1 MMFQARSLR
10 TRLLIGASLGS
21 LLIGGA
27 AEAQNGRISAGRS
40 GAADPAAAAA
50 RAAQTQATR
59 QGDATAATRRALES
73 FTRAAATR
81 QAMTNAQTAA
91 RAAAFAAQSNVPN
104 GLGKGGLQVGSG
116 VALDPSL
123 WIGAKGP
130 TQATGTDGRT
140 VVTVDQTQDRA
151 ILTWD
156 SFNVGRETDLVFAQD
171 ASNWVVLNRV
181 NDVNA
186 DPTRILGS
194 IKGAGSVF
202 ILNRNGILFGG
213 ASQVNVRNL
222 VASTADLSDIQFM
235 ERGIHSATAA
245 PPQSWMPLITLPA
258 FTDAGGAVTVE
269 AGALI
274 RTIAPAT
281 VVEGGGYV
289 MLLGGTVENRGTII
303 TDRGQTILAA
313 GDNFQVRAGYG
324 TLANQSSTVRG
335 SEVAVLLDAGNAS
348 GRVVNS
354 GVIEAREGD
363 ITLAGQTVV
372 QGGVAVATTS
382 VNTRGTIHLLT
393 DLTDAKSSVTLTD
406 DSLTLILPDLDSKTT
421 ATNAQR
427 DALLAES
434 ATVASRPSLLNNQGI
449 DRLSY
454 MQPDRK
460 DQSRVEITSGGDVTF
475 EGGSQ
480 TLAQGGQIAVVALKR
495 TTVEDGAEL
504 DVSGVRDVMMDMA
517 SNNLKINIRPFDMR
531 DSALNREGDGI
542 RSNDVWIDVR
552 DLVLLP
558 SGTGGHVG
566 DRYYT
571 PGGLLEVAGH
581 LGNTAHKIGEWA
593 SVAGTINVR
602 GSEVVVHHGATLDI
616 SGGSLRYEGG
626 YVQSTRMMGSDG
638 RMYDLGQ
645 APAGVKMLSIGD
657 AFVRN
662 HARWGEAYAEVYG
675 RPLFSGG
682 RSARW
687 EDGYTVGRDAGVL
700 TLSAPTVLM
709 EGQILA
715 DVVIGERQVNA
726 RPQTAPTLTDGGVTN
741 AFANRL
747 DGYALP
753 QNTTPQSGGFYVGD
767 NLARN
772 YTPTPP
778 TTNIYANTVV
788 VGETTTLASGVKTG
802 EALAPDLANKVMLS
816 AEALS
821 ASGLGEV
828 RITGGT
834 IAVEKDLTLAAGGQL
849 AFQATKVEV
858 KADITARSGSISM
871 AAVQPCSAG
880 CATVTD
886 LSVGD
891 GVRLDTRGLWVNL
904 AKGGDRADMAHLDGG
919 TVVLDSR
926 QGDLRLGKG
935 SLIDASAGGAIREN
949 GEFVGANGGDVG
961 LGVGFLN
968 RPNANEMVLGGDIQ
982 SYGSGNGKGGRLTL
996 SAAGRPITIGSAL
1009 LGGGNVLVAGQPLPI
1024 DLQITEDLILPAG
1037 SVLPIDYNST
1047 INRVEPGQPF
1057 PADVPVDIGE
1067 MTLSEDWEIPVGFI
1081 IYDLDYMEHYEG
1093 EILPAGTVVTFGSG
1107 TFMKGDVAPI
1117 SIFPNGF
1124 DIAPITTILPK
1135 GSVLTEALT
1144 LSAGRTLAAGTVL
1157 PVDAKLAK
1165 PLHLGADFFQK
1176 GFANYDIRAGG
1187 DLLVSGVVDVKAPVR
1202 RYTAA
1207 SAGVASGAAPQ
1218 DAMELW
1224 LPEMFR
1230 EDAVNGR
1237 FIQRQG
1243 ASLSLT
1249 ANAVGDRDRINP
1261 YGGGLIPDPI
1271 NSGSVVIDKAAV
1283 LRVDDGQAVKI
1294 TSADSIRLEGR
1305 IEAHGGSVSLV
1316 AGPKENTN
1324 RDYPDQVIYY
1334 DSSRAV
1340 WLGENSVIDVSG
1352 RAHVAMDA
1360 RGLRYAD
1367 VSKGGSIAV
1376 GGETAAY
1383 VVVRPGA
1390 ILDASGA
1397 AADIDYLSST
1407 LPTARNTLS
1416 LATDGGSIAFR
1427 SQYGIFLDGAM
1438 RAQAGGQGAS
1448 GGLLSVTLST
1458 PILADKGMPDRDL
1471 PDFMR
1476 QLRSIYV
1483 DEAHKTDLRADIRFG
1498 DCITGCWTPGQ
1509 TIVDAELSNDGVANF
1524 VGQARLGVDQVKAG
1538 GFDNLSLS
1546 TSDVILLNGDVDLK
1560 LGRDLILAGTL
1571 ANLDLNADARLS
1583 AAYVKFAGAGGM
1595 LGNDLVHRQLGTAA
1609 LVKRPEIG
1617 SGTLTITGGLVDMA
1631 SAQFG
1636 INGSIGLSGGLQK
1649 DYEYAAPK
1657 DINIVSR
1664 GDIRLLGGAVN
1675 ALSNISLTA
1684 AQIYPVTNAAA
1695 SIYAGKFT
1703 YRIPGET
1710 VLYQTLMEG
1719 GTVSFHKLDGVTP
1732 AAPLSIYGSLIVGAD
1747 IINQG
1752 GVLRAPLG
1760 SIQLGVGGDQYKPG
1774 PEHMEPGQTYWTD
1787 VSLTTSEVNLLSGS
1801 LTSVSARDLVVP
1813 FGGTTDGLT
1822 WLLNGVSQTTT
1833 LSSQGLT
1840 VVGSLR
1846 ADEGSVLDLSGGG
1859 VPAGGAFINGR
1870 GGSVDIL
1877 TTALANVSPA
1887 FQGLSQADNKVYA
1900 IVPGYGGSTTPTA
1913 LAGHAQPG
1921 VGQQIVVP
1929 EGVPGLAAGTYMLL
1943 PAEYALM
1950 DGAFRVELGGAMRP
1964 GAGGLSTLADGSV
1977 HLGVTTGIAN
1987 TATHGALPVEAILT
2001 SSKTVRTYS
2010 QYNETSYGDFLAAAP
2025 AKAQFDNPLP
2035 LMPQDGKAFILALA
2049 PPRADS
2055 DRPVFSFK
2063 GKGLFDAAKGG
2074 IGGSLAVI
2082 GGAYYGMDNLTLEIL
2097 GANGVATPGALSLYA
2112 ADLNAV
2118 GAKVMTLGGTA
2129 QRVLSSQSDEI
2140 TVRAGGGA
2148 VNATPFNT
2156 GFAGVTVRGGAELVA
2171 PQVLLIGKNTSNLLV
2186 EDGAKIT
2193 TLGRGDPAFAST
2205 MGYTLRADNINL
2217 LSVSNGLL
2225 EYTSVSGT
2233 ASSGAITVEDGAS
2246 IYTDGTLSFVSSG
2259 GVRLG
2264 ENVNYGARYLGF
2276 STGSVNLGST
2286 QALAEAASQ
2295 GVLPAGIALNQAVL
2309 DRLMRG
2315 DSALGAPKLERLML
2329 TANQSI
2335 NFYGAISLDT
2345 RDAATG
2351 KSSLQLVLNTPALYG
2366 HGAAGDVARIT
2377 TGTLVWNGLLGNA
2390 GSQFDPKPVTALPGA
2405 PIAGGPGNGLGTLD
2419 LVADRIVLGY
2429 QDGVAI
2435 SADLDLNRLA
2445 LGFST
2450 VNLTASNR
2458 IEANHRGQLA
2468 VYQSQATYGQ
2478 AGQGGVLNLTTPL
2491 LTGQAGSKLHYKA
2504 GDTINVVRPAGTAAS
2519 TGKVE
2524 AALGAEIRLTAGAI
2538 LADTTIA
2545 LPSGKL
2551 VMTATR
2557 GDIVLKD
2564 AARLD
2569 LAGRETKFFEETR
2582 YSWGGDAELESTH
2595 GSVVQAAGST
2605 IDISADY
2612 NHAGLLKVT
2621 ALEGA
2626 VALGGLVEGHAR
2638 GGPGKAVDPSLRN
2651 GSIDVRAGT
2660 LGDFAALNT
2669 RLTQGGVTESRGFVI
2684 KTGDLTIGNEV
2695 VARHVSISADGGDL
2709 TVNGTIDASGYRPG
2723 SIRLSA
2729 RDDLTLAS
2737 TTVLDASGDTLIV
2750 DGYGAAIE
2758 ASNRANVEL
2767 TSVSGALILASGATL
2782 DLSAA
2787 DKVARG
2793 RVELNAHRLGA
2804 NDVALDARGPITI
2817 KGVESLSV
2825 NAFRAYEPAGGVI
2838 DQALMDGIH
2847 LDSTAFIDAALGNAD
2862 LRGRMAGLAT
2872 YADAFH
2878 LRPGVELRS
2887 AAGGDLRVSGDL
2899 NLAGYRYASLNA
2911 NSPLTA
2917 TYGSGEAG
2925 VLLVRAAD
2933 DLDIYGSITDGFAEP
2948 ARTPDDNG
2956 WVIYP
2961 GRQDVNGEWYADHQL
2976 ASPVKLAAGTRFRLG
2991 VSLTFDAPVE
3001 GFTVQRNNLI
3011 GADVELAQTYTLTQD
3026 WVATSTIHLPDGS
3039 VITKGS
3045 IMLSGTV
3052 LPADAK
3058 LDAGAVLPMQVAL
3071 KSTTWPKGEPLP
3083 AALTLSTSVQLQAGD
3098 VLPRESNVQ
3107 IAGPFGVVREPTV
3120 LTSQYTL
3127 VGDPT
3132 LATASTIP
3140 GGVNSTAVL
3149 SFAVTVR
3156 QGTALRRGSGVIP
3169 FGFESNST
3177 MSSPAGG
3184 WVTTAPIWA
3193 TKADFIAGAAPTWQP
3208 GQRVTGSLAA
3218 GAWYGAGTTLPRQ
3231 SAGTAGNLS
3240 IRATIVPAGT
3250 PFNLFNTA
3258 NVFLN
3263 ENAVA
3268 PAGALIP
3275 VGVNLQPL
3283 GGIKE
3288 NTRPV
3293 QADGTQGRIWAVAP
3307 MLERGSQ
3314 SWSMRF
3320 VAGAD
3325 LGSADGRALRAA
3337 SELTEARQTG
3347 DLTLSDRH
3355 FFNPQVTQT
3364 SDFDDTWV
3372 AALKRMQNFSVIRTG
3387 IGSLDLLAGGSYEQL
3402 SLYGVY
3408 TAGTPSAEI
3417 GGTTLDGYNVY
3428 NQPRAT
3434 LAGSDGLANPWIGAN
3449 FDGYADAIQ
3458 DYQAW
3463 YPESGGDVLLSVQ
3476 DRMIGYATGR
3486 SGGYH
3491 RVGSGAVGNWLW
3503 RQGGYGLSD
3512 GRTPQ
3517 MGEDVPTAWWINF
3530 GGYVPN
3536 NAPSIT
3542 TSANFNGPMLEGFMG
3557 IGALGGGNLTV
3568 RAGGDAGVV
3577 SDWSRDS
3584 SGFPDSNRAALAST
3598 GLNFAVGGTGRVTS
3612 VTRTSGVVTDGTLVQ
3627 TGGGDITILIG
3638 GELNGAAGLT
3648 GADLGGSIVNLRGDI
3663 SLMASGVGHA
3673 VYTTTRDVL
3682 DPRKQDPLN
3691 PSFQTSYG
3699 GITLVIGDGDA
3710 RLDARGDLILA
3721 GVGDPGSTAPSAA
3734 GTSLGYL
3741 DASGQFVRPDGLMMR
3756 SSFSLWRD
3764 DTSVSLFS
3772 AGGDVTPLT
3781 LAGGN
3786 AAPRDGRYWYP
3797 PVLKV
3802 TAASGDIF
3810 WDGGRCD
3817 DYVCNLSPLELAPSP
3832 HGQVEF
3838 LASGSI
3844 LGGGY
3849 ITSDNVGSSA
3859 AGLPIA
3865 LSGMSN
3871 ALDLLPNPFRPTW
3884 LTQFERTPQGD
3895 INTPLPYAGNNGSG
3909 QIGSMLSF
3917 QDDTATGT
3925 LIEGRKAPSL
3935 FYAAGGDIK
3944 NLSFGFFTYVDQS
3957 TFYVNSGAV
3966 EIRASRDIVNL
3977 GTGPAIGCGPFG
3989 AIDCRSPLW
3998 IPGAYGA
4005 GGLVV
4010 HNNVAD
4016 ISLVSAGRDIL
4027 YGNMSVAGPGNLV
4040 VEAGRNIYQSDR
4052 GRFTSVGPLFD
4063 LSPSTRNGG
4072 AGISILTGVGAG
4084 GLNYDTFTDLYLNPA
4099 NLAEVGRPLA
4109 EQPGKVVKTYE
4120 VELAQWL
4127 TDRFGYKAADA
4138 KDALAYFDALDEGQR
4153 AVFAR
4158 LVYFDEL
4165 KAGGRE
4171 YNNPD
4176 SSRFASYLRGR
4187 NAISVLFPDKNAS
4200 GQPISYAGD
4209 LTMVGGSGV
4218 RTLFGGDVEILVPGG
4233 QTIVGV
4239 GGVAPPSTAG
4249 VLSMG
4254 SGNIDVYSLSSVLLG
4269 QSRVFTTF
4277 GGDLLMWSAAGDINA
4292 GRGSTSTAVYQP
4304 PRRIY
4309 DNLGNVTLSPP
4320 TQNTGAGIATLAPIP
4335 EIPAGDIDL
4344 IAPLGTI
4351 DAGEAGIRVSG
4362 DVNLAALQVL
4372 NAANIDVKGDAVGIP
4387 AVAAVNT
4394 GALTAASNASSSVSA
4409 EAGRLAERRTVR
4421 MRDIPA
4427 IITSRFLGFGEN

>member
-21 LLIGGA
+21 LLLGGA
-27 AEAQNGRISAGRS
+27 AEAQNGRISAGRG

-50 RAAQTQATR
+50 RAAQAQAAQ
-59 QGDATAATRRALES
+59 QGAATTATRRALES

-91 RAAAFAAQSNVPN
+91 RAAAFAAQSTVPN

-130 TQATGTDGRT
+130 TQTVGADGRT

-171 ASNWVVLNRV
+171 GSNWAVLNRV
-181 NDVNA
+181 NDVTA

-194 IKGAGSVF
+194 IKAAGSVF

-222 VASTADLSDIQFM
+222 VASTADLSNIQFL
-235 ERGIHSATAA
+235 ERGIHSATAP
-245 PPQSWMPLITLPA
+245 PPQSWMPIITLPA

-269 AGALI
+269 AGAVI
-274 RTIAPAT
+274 RTTAPAT

-289 MLLGGTVENRGTII
+289 MLMGSTVENRGAII
-303 TDRGQTILAA
+303 TDRGQAILAA

-324 TLANQSSTVRG
+324 TQTNQSSTVRG
-335 SEVAVLLDAGNAS
+335 SEVAVLLDAGSAS

-393 DLTDAKSSVTLTD
+393 DLTDAKSSVTLTK
-406 DSLTLILPDLDSKTT
+406 DSLTLILPDLDSKAT

-434 ATVASRPSLLNNQGI
+434 GIAPSRPSLFNNQGI

-454 MQPDRK
+454 VQPDRK
-460 DQSRVEITSGGDVTF
+460 DMSRVEVTSGGDVVF

-480 TLAQGGQIAVVALKR
+480 TIAQGGQIAVVALKR
-495 TTVEDGAEL
+495 STLEDGALL
-504 DVSGVRDVMMDMA
+504 DVSGLRDVTMDMA
-517 SNNLKINIRPFDMR
+517 SNNLKINVRPFDLR

-558 SGTGGHVG
+558 SGTGGYVG

-581 LGNTAHKIGEWA
+581 LGNTAHTIGEWA
-593 SVAGTINVR
+593 SVGGTINLRATELVI
-602 GSEVVVHHGATLDI
+602 HHGAVMDV
-616 SGGSLRYEGG
+616 SGGSLRYDGG
-626 YVQSTRMMGSDG
+626 YMQSTRMMGSDG

-645 APAGVKMLSIGD
+645 APAGVKMLSIGN

-662 HARWGEAYAEVYG
+662 HERWGEAYAEVYG

-687 EDGYTVGRDAGVL
+687 EDGYTVGRDAGVI

-726 RPQTAPTLTDGGVTN
+726 RPQPAPSLTADGGITN
-741 AFANRL
+741 AFAGRL
-747 DGYALP
+747 DGYGLP
-753 QNTTPQSGGFYVGD
+753 QNATPLAGGLYVGD

-772 YTPTPP
+772 YLPTPP
-778 TTNIYANTVV
+778 NTNIYANTVV
-788 VGETTTLASGVKTG
+788 VGETTTVTDGVKAG
-802 EALAPDLANKVMLS
+802 VALAPDLANKVLLS
-816 AEALS
+816 GDALS
-821 ASGLGEV
+821 ASGLGEL
-828 RITGGT
+828 RISGGV
-834 IAVEKDLTLAAGGQL
+834 IKVEQDITLANGGQL
-849 AFQATKVEV
+849 AFQATKIEV
-858 KADITARSGSISM
+858 KADVTARSGTISM
-871 AAVQPCSAG
+871 AAVQPCTAG

-886 LSVGD
+886 LSVAD

-904 AKGGDRADMAHLDGG
+904 AKGGDRAEMAHLDGG
-919 TVVLDSR
+919 AVMLESR
-926 QGDLRLGKG
+926 QGDLKLGKG
-935 SLIDASAGGAIREN
+935 SLIDASAGGAIRED
-949 GEFVGANGGDVG
+949 GQFVGANGGDIG
-961 LGVGFLN
+961 LGVGVLN
-968 RPNANEMVLGGDIQ
+968 RENANEMVLDGDLQ
-982 SYGSGNGKGGRLTL
+982 SYGSGDGKGGRLTL
-996 SAAGRPITIGSAL
+996 AAGGRPVTIGQAL

-1037 SVLPIDYNST
+1037 SALPFDYVS
-1047 INRVEPGQPF
+1047 IVNRVEAGQPF
-1057 PADVPVDIGE
+1057 PADVPIDFSDV
-1067 MTLSEDWEIPVGFI
+1067 TLSSDWTIPVGFI
-1081 IYDLDYMEHYEG
+1081 VYDADFLDHYEG
-1093 EILPAGTVVTFGSG
+1093 ETLPAGTMIAFGFG
-1107 TFMKGDVAPI
+1107 TFFKGDIAPVE
-1117 SIFPNGF
+1117 IFPNGF
-1124 DIAPITTILPK
+1124 DIPPITSVQPK
-1135 GSVLTEALT
+1135 GSILASDLVLK
-1144 LSAGRTLAAGTVL
+1144 AGKTLAAGTVL
-1157 PVDAKLAK
+1157 PVDAKIAK
-1165 PLHLGADFFQK
+1165 PLNLDTDLFQK

-1187 DLLVSGVVDVKAPVR
+1187 DLLVSGVIDVKAPVR

-1207 SAGVASGAAPQ
+1207 SAEIASGAAPQ

-1230 EDAVNGR
+1230 EDSVNGR

-1249 ANAVGDRDRINP
+1249 ANALGDRNWTNP
-1261 YGGGLIPDPI
+1261 YGGAPIPDPV
-1271 NSGSVVIDKAAV
+1271 NSGSVVIDKASV
-1283 LRVDDGQAVKI
+1283 IRVDDGQAVSI

-1305 IEAHGGSVSLV
+1305 IEAHGGSVSLMG
-1316 AGPKENTN
+1316 GPKENTN
-1324 RDYPDQVIYY
+1324 RDNPNPIIFY
-1334 DSSRAV
+1334 DAARAV
-1340 WLGENSVIDVSG
+1340 WLGEDSVIDVSG
-1352 RAHVAMDA
+1352 RARTATDA
-1360 RGLRYAD
+1360 RGLRYAN

-1390 ILDASGA
+1390 VLDASGA
-1397 AADIDYLSST
+1397 SADIDYLSST
-1407 LPTARNTLS
+1407 LPDTRNTLS
-1416 LATDGGSIAFR
+1416 LATDGGAIAFR
-1427 SQYGIFLDGAM
+1427 SQYGVFLDGQM

-1448 GGLLSVTLST
+1448 GGVLSLTLGT
-1458 PILADKGMPDRDL
+1458 PILMDKGVPARDL

-1476 QLRSIYV
+1476 QLRAIYV
-1483 DEAHKTDLRADIRFG
+1483 DETHKTDLRADIRFG

-1509 TIVDAELSNDGVANF
+1509 TMADAELSNAGVANF
-1524 VGQARLGVDQVKAG
+1524 VGQARLGVDQIKAG
-1538 GFDNLSLS
+1538 GFDSL
-1546 TSDVILLNGDVDLK
+1546 TLATDDVILLNGDIDLT
-1560 LGRDLILAGTL
+1560 LGRDLVLTGAL
-1571 ANLDLNADARLS
+1571 ANLDLDADARLS
-1583 AAYVKFAGAGGM
+1583 AAYVKFAGAGRM
-1595 LGNDLVHRQLGTAA
+1595 LGNDPVQRQLGSPA
-1609 LVKRPEIG
+1609 LPRKPQIG
-1617 SGTLTITGGLVDMA
+1617 NGVLTITGGLVDMA

-1636 INGSIGLSGGLQK
+1636 INGSIGLTGGLQRE
-1649 DYEYAAPK
+1649 YEYAAPEL
-1657 DINIVSR
+1657 INIVSR
-1664 GDIRLLGGAVN
+1664 GDIRLLGGDVN
-1675 ALSNISLTA
+1675 ALSNVALTA
-1684 AQIYPVTNAAA
+1684 AQIYPVTNAVAG
-1695 SIYAGKFT
+1695 IYAGKYS
-1703 YRIPGET
+1703 YRIPGNT
-1710 VLYQTLMEG
+1710 VVYNTLMDG

-1732 AAPLSIYGSLIVGAD
+1732 SAPLSLYGSLTVGAD

-1760 SIQLGVGGDQYKPG
+1760 AIQLGIGGDKFVPG
-1774 PEHMEPGQTYWTD
+1774 PEALQPGQLYWSG
-1787 VSLTTSEVNLLSGS
+1787 VSKTTSEVNLLSGG
-1801 LTSVSARDLVVP
+1801 LTSASARDLVVP

-1822 WLLNGVSQTTT
+1822 WLRNGVSQTTT
-1833 LSSQGLT
+1833 LATQGVIVL
-1840 VVGSLR
+1840 GSLR

-1859 VPAGGAFINGR
+1859 LPAGGAFVTGR

-1887 FQGLSQADNKVYA
+1887 FEGLSHADNKVYA
-1900 IVPGYGGSTTPTA
+1900 IVPGYGGSAAPTA
-1913 LAGHAQPG
+1913 LTGHAQPG
-1921 VGQQIVVP
+1921 VGQQVVIP

-1950 DGAFRVELGGAMRP
+1950 DGAFRVELGASMRP
-1964 GAGGLSTLADGSV
+1964 GAGGLNVLADGSV
-1977 HLGVTTGIAN
+1977 HLGVTTAVAN
-1987 TATHGALPVEAILT
+1987 TATRSALPVDAILT
-2001 SSKTVRTYS
+2001 SSKTVRSYS

-2049 PPRADS
+2049 PPVANS
-2055 DRPVFSFK
+2055 DRPIFSFN

-2074 IGGSLAVI
+2074 VGGSLAVV

-2097 GANGVATPGALSLYA
+2097 GANGVATPGALALYA
-2112 ADLNAV
+2112 SDLNAV
-2118 GAKVMTLGGTA
+2118 GAKVMTLGGVA
-2129 QRVLSSQSDEI
+2129 QRSVGSLSDEI
-2140 TVRAGGGA
+2140 IVRAGGGT
-2148 VNATPFNT
+2148 VNSTPFSL
-2156 GFAGVTVRGGAELVA
+2156 GFAGVTVRDGAELVA
-2171 PQVLLIGKNTSNLLV
+2171 PQVLLIGKSTSNLLV

-2205 MGYTLRADNINL
+2205 MGFTLRADNINL

-2225 EYTSVSGT
+2225 EYTT
-2233 ASSGAITVEDGAS
+2233 AAAGGATGAITVQDGAS
-2246 IYTDGTLSFVSSG
+2246 IYTDGTLSFVSPG
-2259 GVRLG
+2259 AVRLG

-2276 STGSVNLGST
+2276 STGSVNLGT
-2286 QALAEAASQ
+2286 TEALAEAAAQ
-2295 GVLPAGIALNQAVL
+2295 GVLPAGIALNQTVL

-2315 DSALGAPKLERLML
+2315 DPASGAPKLERLML
-2329 TANQSI
+2329 TANQSV
-2335 NFYGAISLDT
+2335 NFYGSISLDT

-2366 HGAAGDVARIT
+2366 RGDADDVARIT
-2377 TGTLVWNGLLGNA
+2377 TGTLVWNGLLGNK
-2390 GSQFDPKPVTALPGA
+2390 GTASNPSPITAPPGA
-2405 PIAGGPGNGLGTLD
+2405 PIAGGPGSGLGTLD
-2419 LVADRIVLGY
+2419 LIADRIVLGY

-2435 SADLDLNRLA
+2435 TADLDLNRLA

-2450 VNLTASNR
+2450 VNLTASDR
-2458 IEANHRGQLA
+2458 IEANHSGQLA

-2478 AGQGGVLNLTTPL
+2478 AGQGGVLNLVTPL

-2504 GDTINVVRPAGTAAS
+2504 GDAINVVRPAGSAAS
-2519 TGKVE
+2519 TGKE
-2524 AALGAEIRLTAGAI
+2524 AALGAEVRLTAGRI
-2538 LADTTIA
+2538 TADTTIA

-2551 VMTATR
+2551 VMTATQ
-2557 GDIVLKD
+2557 GDIILRD
-2564 AARLD
+2564 GARLD
-2569 LAGRETKFFEETR
+2569 LAGRATDFFEETR
-2582 YSWGGDAELESTH
+2582 YGWGGDAELESTH
-2595 GSVVQAAGST
+2595 GSVIQAAGSA
-2605 IDISADY
+2605 IDISANY

-2626 VALGGLVEGHAR
+2626 VVLNGALEGHAR
-2638 GGPGKAVDPSLRN
+2638 GADGRPDPSLRN
-2651 GSIDVRAGT
+2651 GSIDVRAGI
-2660 LGDFAALNT
+2660 LDDFAGLNT
-2669 RLTQGGVTESRGFVI
+2669 RLTGGGVTESRSFVI
-2684 KTGDLTIGNEV
+2684 KTGDLTIGDEV
-2695 VARHVSISADGGDL
+2695 QARHVSISADGGDL
-2709 TVNGTIDASGYRPG
+2709 TVTGTIDASGYRPG

-2737 TTVLDASGDTLIV
+2737 TAVLDASGDTLVV
-2750 DGYGAAIE
+2750 DDYGAAIE
-2758 ASNRANVEL
+2758 ASNRATVEL
-2767 TSVSGALILASGATL
+2767 ASANGALILASGATL

-2793 RVELNAHRLGA
+2793 RVELNARRVGA
-2804 NDVALDARGPITI
+2804 DDVAIDARGPLTI

-2825 NAFRAYEPAGGVI
+2825 NAFRAYEPVGGVI

-2847 LDSTAFIDAALGNAD
+2847 LQSDAFINAALGNAA
-2862 LRGRMAGLAT
+2862 LRGRLAGLAT
-2872 YADAFH
+2872 YAAAFH

-2887 AAGGDLRVSGDL
+2887 SVGGDLRVSGDL

-2911 NSPLTA
+2911 GSQLTA

-2925 VLLVRAAD
+2925 VLLIRAAD

-2961 GRQDVNGEWYADHQL
+2961 GQQNLNGEWFADHQL
-2976 ASPVKLAAGTRFRLG
+2976 ASPIKLAAGSKFGSG
-2991 VSLTFDAPVE
+2991 VSLTFAAPVQ
-3001 GFTVQRNNLI
+3001 GFTVERNTVIN
-3011 GADVELAQTYTLTQD
+3011 AATTLAQAYTLTQD
-3026 WVATSTIHLPDGS
+3026 WVATSTISLPGGG
-3039 VITKGS
+3039 VIAKGS
-3045 IMLSGTV
+3045 IMVAGTV
-3052 LPADAK
+3052 LPANTQ
-3058 LDAGAVLPMQVAL
+3058 LGAAAVFPMAVTL
-3071 KSTTWPKGEPLP
+3071 NGVTWPKGVPLP
-3083 AALTLSTSVQLQAGD
+3083 AAVTLSAVTQLQAGD
-3098 VLPRESNVQ
+3098 VLPRESMLVFDGST
-3107 IAGPFGVVREPTV
+3107 GP
-3120 LTSQYTL
+3120 L
-3127 VGDPT
+3127 
-3132 LATASTIP
+3132 
-3140 GGVNSTAVL
+3140 
-3149 SFAVTVR
+3149 
-3156 QGTALRRGSGVIP
+3156 
-3169 FGFESNST
+3169 
-3177 MSSPAGG
+3177 
-3184 WVTTAPIWA
+3184 
-3193 TKADFIAGAAPTWQP
+3193 
-3208 GQRVTGSLAA
+3208 
-3218 GAWYGAGTTLPRQ
+3218 
-3231 SAGTAGNLS
+3231 
-3240 IRATIVPAGT
+3240 
-3250 PFNLFNTA
+3250 
-3258 NVFLN
+3258 
-3263 ENAVA
+3263 
-3268 PAGALIP
+3268 
-3275 VGVNLQPL
+3275 
-3283 GGIKE
+3283 

-3293 QADGTQGRIWAVAP
+3293 QADGSQGRIWGAAA
-3307 MLERGSQ
+3307 MLPQGSQ
-3314 SWSMRF
+3314 SWSMRL

-3325 LGSADGRALRAA
+3325 LDSADGRSLRAA
-3337 SELTEARQTG
+3337 SELAQAGQDG

-3355 FFNPQVTQT
+3355 FFNPQAVSAPGFDQTQV
-3364 SDFDDTWV
+3364 D
-3372 AALKRMQNFSVIRTG
+3372 ALKQMQNFSVIRTG

-3428 NQPRAT
+3428 NQPRAI
-3434 LAGSDGLANPWIGAN
+3434 LASSSGLANPWIGVN
-3449 FDGYADAIQ
+3449 FDGYAAAIQ

-3486 SGGYH
+3486 SMTYA
-3491 RVGSGAVGNWLW
+3491 RVGSGSVGNWLW
-3503 RQGGYGLSD
+3503 RQGGYGFGD

-3536 NAPSIT
+3536 NASN
-3542 TSANFNGPMLEGFMG
+3542 TSTFGNFNGPMLEGFMG

-3568 RAGGDAGVV
+3568 RAGGDAGIVA
-3577 SDWSRDS
+3577 DWSLNGSSYPDS
-3584 SGFPDSNRAALAST
+3584 SRGAVAST

-3627 TGGGDITILIG
+3627 TGGGDINILIG
-3638 GELNGAAGLT
+3638 GELNGAAGLA
-3648 GADLGGSIVNLRGDI
+3648 GPDLGGSIVNLRGDI
-3663 SLMASGVGHA
+3663 SLQAGDVGHA
-3673 VYTTTRDVL
+3673 LYSTVRDL
-3682 DPRKQDPLN
+3682 TDPRKQDPLN

-3721 GVGDPGSTAPSAA
+3721 GVGDPGSTVMSAA
-3734 GTSLGYL
+3734 GSSLGSL
-3741 DASGQFVRPDGLMMR
+3741 DGSGQFVRPDGLMMR

-3772 AGGDVTPLT
+3772 AGGNVTPLT
-3781 LAGGN
+3781 LTGGN
-3786 AAPRDGRYWYP
+3786 AASRDGRYWYP

-3817 DYVCNLSPLELAPSP
+3817 DYTCNMAPLELAPSP

-3838 LASGSI
+3838 LAAGAI
-3844 LGGGY
+3844 LGGGFR
-3849 ITSDNVGSSA
+3849 TADNAGPYA

-3884 LTQFERTPQGD
+3884 LTEFAMTPLG
-3895 INTPLPYAGNNGSG
+3895 NVNMPLPYAGNNGSG
-3909 QIGSMLSF
+3909 RVGSMLSF
-3917 QDDTATGT
+3917 PDDTATGT

-3957 TFYVNSGAV
+3957 TYYVNSGSV

-3977 GTGPAIGCGPFG
+3977 GTGPAIGCGSFG
-3989 AIDCRSPLW
+3989 ALDCRSVLN
-3998 IPGAYGA
+3998 IPGVYGA

-4010 HNNVAD
+4010 HNDVAD
-4016 ISLVSAGRDIL
+4016 ISLISAGRDIL

-4040 VEAGRNIYQSDR
+4040 VEAGRNIYQSDQ

-4072 AGISILTGVGAG
+4072 AGISILTGAG
-4084 GLNYDTFTDLYLNPA
+4084 GANYDTFTDLYLNPA

-4127 TDRFGYKAADA
+4127 TERFGYKAADA

-4153 AVFAR
+4153 GVFAR
-4158 LVYFDEL
+4158 QVYFDEL

-4187 NAISVLFPDKNAS
+4187 NAIAVLFPEKNAA
-4200 GQPISYAGD
+4200 GQAISYAGD
-4209 LTMVGGSGV
+4209 LTMTGGSGV
-4218 RTLFGGDVEILVPGG
+4218 RTLFGGNVELLVAGG
-4233 QTIVGV
+4233 QAIVGV

-4254 SGNIDVYSLSSVLLG
+4254 SGDVDIYSLSSVLLG

-4277 GGDLLMWSAAGDINA
+4277 GGDLLMWSATGDINA

-4304 PRRIY
+4304 PRRVY

-4372 NAANIDVKGDAVGIP
+4372 NAANIDVTGDAVGIP

-4409 EAGRLAERRTVR
+4409 EASRLADRRQVR
-4421 MRDIPA
+4421 MRDVPA

>member
-1 MMFQARSLR
+1 MIFQAHSLR
-10 TRLLIGASLGS
+10 NRLLIGASLGS
-21 LLIGGA
+21 MLLAGV
-27 AEAQNGRISAGRS
+27 AEAQSGRISGGRS
-40 GAADPAAAAA
+40 AGVDPGAAAA
-50 RAAQTQATR
+50 RAAQTQAVR

-104 GLGKGGLQVGSG
+104 GLGQGGLQVGSG
-116 VALDPSL
+116 VTLDPSL
-123 WIGAKGP
+123 WVGANGP
-130 TQATGTDGRT
+130 KQTVGADGRT
-140 VVTVDQTQDRA
+140 LVTVDQTREKA

-156 SFNVGRETDLVFAQD
+156 SFNVGRETDLVFDQD

-181 NDVNA
+181 NDVSA
-186 DPTRILGS
+186 DPTRILGN
-194 IKGAGSVF
+194 IKANGSVF
-202 ILNRNGILFGG
+202 IINRNGVIFGG
-213 ASQVNVRNL
+213 SSQVNVRNL
-222 VASTADLSDIQFM
+222 VASTADISNIQFM
-235 ERGIHSATAA
+235 ERGIHSNVVL
-245 PPQSWMPLITLPA
+245 PPEFYLPPITLPA
-258 FTDAGGAVTVE
+258 FTNAGGDVTVE
-269 AGALI
+269 AGARI
-274 RTIAPAT
+274 QTIAPAT

-289 MLLGGTVENRGTII
+289 MLMGKTVENRGTIV
-303 TDRGQTILAA
+303 TDRGQTILSA
-313 GDNFQVRAGYG
+313 GDNFLVRAGYG
-324 TLANQSSTVRG
+324 TLANQASTVRG
-335 SEVAVLLDAGNAS
+335 QEIAVTLDAGSTS

-363 ITLAGQTVV
+363 ITLAGHTVV
-372 QGGVAVATTS
+372 QDGVAVSTTS

-393 DLTDAKSSVTLTD
+393 DLNDATSSVTLTG
-406 DSLTLILPDLDSKTT
+406 DSLTLILPELDSKTT

-427 DALLAES
+427 DALIAES
-434 ATVASRPSLLNNQGI
+434 ISATGRPSLLNNQGI
-449 DRLSY
+449 GRLNY

-460 DQSRVEITSGGDVTF
+460 DMSRVEVTTGGAAVF

-480 TLAQGGQIAVVALKR
+480 TIAQGGQISVVALTR
-495 TTVEDGAEL
+495 TTIDTGAEL
-504 DVSGVRDVMMDMA
+504 NVSGVQDVVMDMA
-517 SNNLKINIRPFDMR
+517 SNNLKINVRPFDMR

-542 RSNDVWIDVR
+542 RSNDVWIDAR
-552 DLVLLP
+552 DLILLP
-558 SGTGGHVG
+558 NGTGGHVG

-571 PGGLLEVAGH
+571 PGGLLEVSGH
-581 LGNTAHKIGEWA
+581 LGNTAHTIGEWA
-593 SVAGTINVR
+593 SVGGTINVR
-602 GSEVVVHHGATLDI
+602 SNEIVIKDGATLDI
-616 SGGSLRYEGG
+616 SGGSMRYAGG
-626 YVQSTRMMGSDG
+626 YMQSTRMMGSDG
-638 RMYDLGQ
+638 RMYDIGQ

-662 HARWGEAYAEVYG
+662 HDRWGEAYSEVYG

-687 EDGYTVGRDAGVL
+687 EDGYTVGRDAGVIS
-700 TLSAPTVLM
+700 LSAPTVLM
-709 EGQILA
+709 QGQIMA
-715 DVVIGERQVNA
+715 DVIVGERQTNA
-726 RPQTAPTLTDGGVTN
+726 RPQTSPTLSGDGITN
-741 AFANRL
+741 AMPNRL
-747 DGYALP
+747 DGYGLP
-753 QNTTPQSGGFYVGD
+753 QNVSPLAGGLYIG
-767 NLARN
+767 NGLAQN
-772 YTPTPP
+772 YAPATQTILPFE
-778 TTNIYANTVV
+778 NTVV
-788 VGETTTLASGVKTG
+788 IGDEATVADGVKLNHVLVSADTLN
-802 EALAPDLANKVMLS
+802 EA
-816 AEALS
+816 
-821 ASGLGEV
+821 GLGAL
-828 RITGGT
+828 RIVGGK
-834 IAVEKDLTLAAGGQL
+834 IAVENDLTLANGGQL
-849 AFQATKVEV
+849 AFTATEIAVD
-858 KADITARSGSISM
+858 ADITARSGSISL
-871 AAVQPCSAG
+871 AAVQPCTSG

-904 AKGGDRADMAHLDGG
+904 TTGGDRADMAHLDGG
-919 TVVLDSR
+919 AVMLESR
-926 QGDLRLGKG
+926 QGNLSLGKG
-935 SLIDASAGGAIREN
+935 SLIDASAGGAI
-949 GEFVGANGGDVG
+949 GEDGGFTGANGGDVG

-982 SYGSGNGKGGRLTL
+982 SYGSGDGRGGRLTL
-996 SAAGRPITIGSAL
+996 SAAGRPITIGDPL
-1009 LGGGNVLVAGQPLPI
+1009 LGGGAVLAAGQPLPI

-1037 SVLPIDYNST
+1037 SMLPVDYSST

-1067 MTLSEDWEIPVGFI
+1067 MTLNADFEIPVGFVF
-1081 IYDLDYMEHYEG
+1081 YDENYLDHYEG
-1093 EILPAGTVVTFGSG
+1093 EVLPAGTLITFGFG
-1107 TFMKGDVAPI
+1107 TFLKGDIAPVD
-1117 SIFPNGF
+1117 IFPNGF
-1124 DIAPITTILPK
+1124 DIAPITTTLPK
-1135 GSVLTEALT
+1135 GTILAEALT
-1144 LSAGRTLAAGTVL
+1144 LSAGKTLAAGTVL
-1157 PVDAKLAK
+1157 PVDAKIAK
-1165 PLHLGADFFQK
+1165 PLHLDADFFQK
-1176 GFANYDIRAGG
+1176 GFSNYDIRAGG
-1187 DLLVSGVVDVKAPVR
+1187 DLLVNGVVDVKAPVR

-1207 SAGVASGAAPQ
+1207 SANMASGASPE

-1243 ASLSLT
+1243 VSLNLT
-1249 ANAVGDRDRINP
+1249 ANAVGDRNRTNP
-1261 YGGGLIPDPI
+1261 YGGAPIPDPI
-1271 NSGSVVIDKAAV
+1271 NSGSVVIDKTAV
-1283 LRVDDGQAVKI
+1283 IRVDDGQAVKI
-1294 TSADSIRLEGR
+1294 TSADNIQLEGR

-1316 AGPKENTN
+1316 AGPRENIN
-1324 RDYPDQVIYY
+1324 RDYPDPVIFY
-1334 DSSRAV
+1334 DASRAV

-1352 RAHVAMDA
+1352 RAHTATDA

-1367 VSKGGSIAV
+1367 VSKGGAITV

-1390 ILDASGA
+1390 LLDASGA
-1397 AADIDYLSST
+1397 TADIDYLSST
-1407 LPTARNTLS
+1407 VPTTTNTLS
-1416 LATDGGSIAFR
+1416 LATDGGLIAFR

-1448 GGLLSVTLST
+1448 GGLLSVMLTT
-1458 PILADKGMPDRDL
+1458 PLLVNRNGPQDL

-1483 DEAHKTDLRADIRFG
+1483 DETHTSDLRADIRFG

-1509 TIVDAELSNDGVANF
+1509 TIAEAELSNEGVDNF

-1538 GFDNLSLS
+1538 GFDSLSLS
-1546 TSDVILLNGDVDLK
+1546 TNDVILLNGAVDLN
-1560 LGRDLILAGTL
+1560 LGRDLILTGTL
-1571 ANLDLNADARLS
+1571 ANLDLDADARLS
-1583 AAYVKFAGAGGM
+1583 AAYVKFAGGGGM
-1595 LGNDLVHRQLGTAA
+1595 LGNQLVKGQLGATA
-1609 LVKRPEIG
+1609 LPRKPEIG
-1617 SGTLTITGGLVDMA
+1617 NGTLTITGGLVDMA

-1636 INGSIGLSGGLQK
+1636 VNGSIGLTGGLERE
-1649 DYEYAAPK
+1649 YEYAAPEQ
-1657 DINIVSR
+1657 INIVSR
-1664 GDIRLLGGAVN
+1664 GDIRLLGGDVN
-1675 ALSNISLTA
+1675 AMSNISLTA
-1684 AQIYPVTNAAA
+1684 AQIYPVTNAVAG
-1695 SIYAGKFT
+1695 IYAGRFS
-1703 YRIPGET
+1703 YRIPGNT
-1710 VLYQTLMEG
+1710 VIYNTLMEG
-1719 GTVSFHKLDGVTP
+1719 GTVSFHKLDGATP
-1732 AAPLSIYGSLIVGAD
+1732 NAPLSIYGSLIVGAD

-1760 SIQLGVGGDQYKPG
+1760 SIRLGVGGDQYKPG
-1774 PEHMEPGQTYWTD
+1774 PEALQPGQTYWEQ
-1787 VSLTTSEVNLLSGS
+1787 VSLTTSQVNLLNGS

-1822 WLLNGVSQTTT
+1822 WLLNATSQTTT
-1833 LSSQGLT
+1833 LETQGVT
-1840 VVGSLR
+1840 VLGSLR

-1859 VPAGGAFINGR
+1859 LPAGGAFINGR

-1887 FQGLSQADNKVYA
+1887 FQGLSHADNKVYA
-1900 IVPGYGGSTTPTA
+1900 IVPGYAGSSAPTA
-1913 LAGHAQPG
+1913 LTGHAQPG
-1921 VGQQIVVP
+1921 VGQQVVIP

-1950 DGAFRVELGGAMRP
+1950 DGAFRVELGGTMRA
-1964 GAGGLSTLADGSV
+1964 GSGGLNLLADGSV
-1977 HLGVTTGIAN
+1977 HLGVGTAIAN
-1987 TATHGALPVEAILT
+1987 TTTRNGLPVEAILT

-2025 AKAQFDNPLP
+2025 AKVQFDNPLP

-2049 PPRADS
+2049 PPSADS

-2074 IGGSLAVI
+2074 VGGSLAVV
-2082 GGAYYGMDNLTLEIL
+2082 GGAYYGMDDLTLEIL

-2118 GAKVMTLGGTA
+2118 GAKVMTLGGVA
-2129 QRVLSSQSDEI
+2129 QRSLGIQSDEI
-2140 TVRAGGGA
+2140 VVRAGGGTI
-2148 VNATPFNT
+2148 NATPFNL
-2156 GFAGVTVRGGAELVA
+2156 GFAGVTVRGGAELIA
-2171 PQVLLIGKNTSNLLV
+2171 PQVLLIAKEDSNILV
-2186 EDGAKIT
+2186 EDGARIT
-2193 TLGRGDPAFAST
+2193 TLGKGDPAFAST
-2205 MGYTLRADNINL
+2205 MGFTLRANNINL

-2225 EYTSVSGT
+2225 EYSSTAASSG
-2233 ASSGAITVEDGAS
+2233 SGAITVQDGAS
-2246 IYTDGTLSFVSSG
+2246 IFTDGTLSFVSPG
-2259 GVRLG
+2259 AVRLG

-2276 STGSVNLGST
+2276 STGSVNLGTT
-2286 QALAEAASQ
+2286 QALADAAAQ
-2295 GVLPAGIALNQAVL
+2295 GVLPAGIALNQTVL

-2315 DSALGAPKLERLML
+2315 DAASGAPKLERLML
-2329 TANQSI
+2329 TANQSV
-2335 NFYGAISLDT
+2335 NFYGSISLDT
-2345 RDAATG
+2345 RDATTG

-2366 HGAAGDVARIT
+2366 HGDVGDVARIT
-2377 TGTLVWNGLLGNA
+2377 TGTLVWNGLVGNR
-2390 GSQFDPKPVTALPGA
+2390 GTPFDPKPIVALPGA

-2419 LVADRIVLGY
+2419 IVADRIVLGY

-2450 VNLTASNR
+2450 VNLTASDR

-2504 GDTINVVRPAGTAAS
+2504 GDAINVVRPAGVAAS

-2524 AALGAEIRLTAGAI
+2524 TALGAEIRLTAANI

-2551 VMTATR
+2551 VMTATQ
-2557 GDIVLKD
+2557 GDIVLQNG
-2564 AARLD
+2564 ARLD
-2569 LAGRETKFFEETR
+2569 LAGRDTVFFDETR
-2582 YSWGGDAELESTH
+2582 YGWGGDVELESTH

-2621 ALEGA
+2621 ALQGA
-2626 VALGGLVEGHAR
+2626 VELAGVIEGHAR
-2638 GGPGKAVDPSLRN
+2638 SGDGKPVDPSLRN
-2651 GSIDVRAGT
+2651 GSIDIRAGS

-2669 RLTQGGVTESRGFVI
+2669 RLTQAGVTESRSFII

-2709 TVNGTIDASGYRPG
+2709 TVNGTINASGYRPG

-2737 TTVLDASGDTLIV
+2737 TAVLDASGDTLVV

-2767 TSVSGALILASGATL
+2767 TSVSGALMLASGATM

-2793 RVELNAHRLGA
+2793 RVELNARRLGA
-2804 NDVALDARGPITI
+2804 GDIAIDARGPLTI
-2817 KGVESLSV
+2817 KGADSLSV

-2838 DQALMDGIH
+2838 DQALMDDIH
-2847 LDSTAFIDAALGNAD
+2847 LDSTAFINAAIGNAD
-2862 LRGRMAGLAT
+2862 MRGRIAGLAT

-2878 LRPGVELRS
+2878 LRPGIELRS
-2887 AAGGDLRVSGDL
+2887 TAGGDLRVSGDL

-2911 NSPLTA
+2911 DSQMTS

-2961 GRQDVNGEWYADHQL
+2961 GTQNLNGEWFADHQL
-2976 ASPVKLAAGTRFRLG
+2976 ASPIKLAAGARFPLG
-2991 VSLTFDAPVE
+2991 VSLTFEAPVQA
-3001 GFTVQRNNLI
+3001 FSVKPNTVI
-3011 GADVELAQTYTLTQD
+3011 GADVELSQDYTLTQD
-3026 WVATSTIHLPDGS
+3026 WVATSTIRLPDGS
-3039 VITKGS
+3039 VIAKGS
-3045 IMLSGTV
+3045 IILSGTV
-3052 LPADAK
+3052 LPADAQV
-3058 LDAGAVLPMQVAL
+3058 DAGAVFPMQVAL
-3071 KSTTWPKGEPLP
+3071 KPTTWPKGQPLP
-3083 AALTLSTSVQLQAGD
+3083 SSLTLSTSVQLQAGD
-3098 VLPRESNVQ
+3098 VLPRESTIQ
-3107 IAGPFGVVREPTV
+3107 IDGPFGVVQAPTV
-3120 LTSQYTL
+3120 LTSPYTL
-3127 VGDPT
+3127 VGHPT

-3140 GGVNSTAVL
+3140 GGANSTAVL

-3156 QGTALRRGSGVIP
+3156 QGTALRRDSGVIP
-3169 FGFESNST
+3169 FGFESNSS
-3177 MSSPAGG
+3177 MSSPTGG
-3184 WVTTAPIWA
+3184 WVATAPIWA
-3193 TKADFIAGAAPTWQP
+3193 TKAAFLAGAAPTWQA
-3208 GQRVTGSLAA
+3208 GQRVTSSLAS
-3218 GAWYGAGTTLPRQ
+3218 GVWFGAGTTLPRQ

-3240 IRATIVPAGT
+3240 IRATVVPAGT

-3275 VGVNLQPL
+3275 IGVNLQPL

-3288 NTRPV
+3288 NTRPI

-3337 SELTEARQTG
+3337 SELADARQTG

-3355 FFNPQVTQT
+3355 FSNPEVAET
-3364 SDFDDTWV
+3364 SSLTSAWV

-3408 TAGTPSAEI
+3408 TAGMPSAEI

-3434 LAGSDGLANPWIGAN
+3434 LAGSAALANPWIGEN
-3449 FDGYADAIQ
+3449 FDGYAASIQ

-3486 SGGYH
+3486 NLTSL
-3491 RVGSGAVGNWLW
+3491 RVGSGSVGNWLW

-3512 GRTPQ
+3512 GRTPE

-3536 NAPSIT
+3536 NSSN
-3542 TSANFNGPMLEGFMG
+3542 TSTFGNYNAPMLEGFMG

-3568 RAGGDAGVV
+3568 RAGGDAGIVR
-3577 SDWSRDS
+3577 DWSRDS
-3584 SGFPDSNRAALAST
+3584 SDFVDSNRAAVAST

-3612 VTRTSGVVTDGTLVQ
+3612 VIRTSGVVTDGTLVQ

-3638 GELNGAAGLT
+3638 GELNGGAGLT
-3648 GADLGGSIVNLRGDI
+3648 GPDLSGSIVNLRGDI
-3663 SLMASGVGHA
+3663 NLVAGGVGHA
-3673 VYTTTRDVL
+3673 LYTTTRDIT
-3682 DPRKQDPLN
+3682 DPRKQDLLN
-3691 PSFQTSYG
+3691 PAFQTSYG
-3699 GITLVIGDGDA
+3699 GITLVVGDGDA

-3721 GVGDPGSTAPSAA
+3721 GVGDPGSTALSAA
-3734 GTSLGYL
+3734 GASLGYL
-3741 DASGQFVRPDGLMMR
+3741 DDMGQFLRPDGLMMQ

-3772 AGGDVTPLT
+3772 AGGDITPLT

-3797 PVLKV
+3797 PILKV
-3802 TAASGDIF
+3802 TAAGGDIF

-3817 DYVCNLSPLELAPSP
+3817 DYTCSLRPLELAPSP
-3832 HGQVEF
+3832 EGQVEF

-3844 LGGGY
+3844 RGGGY
-3849 ITSDNVGSSA
+3849 ITSDNAGPYA

-3865 LSGMSN
+3865 LSGMSD
-3871 ALDLLPNPFRPTW
+3871 ALDLVPNPFRPTW
-3884 LTQFERTPQGD
+3884 LTTFAMTPD
-3895 INTPLPYAGNNGSG
+3895 VSVNTPLPYSGNNVSG
-3909 QIGSMLSF
+3909 TIGSMLSF
-3917 QDDTATGT
+3917 QDDTATGK
-3925 LIEGRKAPSL
+3925 LLQGAQPPAL
-3935 FYAAGGDIK
+3935 FYAAGGDIN
-3944 NLSFGFFTYVDQS
+3944 NLSFGFLSYVDQS
-3957 TFYVNSGAV
+3957 TRYVNSGSAK
-3966 EIRASRDIVNL
+3966 IRASRDIVNL
-3977 GTGPAIGCGPFG
+3977 GTAPAVGCAIGGPA
-3989 AIDCRSPLW
+3989 DCRSIIS

-4005 GGLVV
+4005 GGVVV
-4010 HNNVAD
+4010 HNDPSD
-4016 ISLVSAGRDIL
+4016 ITLVSAGRDII
-4027 YGNMSVAGPGNLV
+4027 YGNMTVAGPGNLV
-4040 VEAGRNIYQSDR
+4040 VEAGRNIYQSDK

-4072 AGISILTGVGAG
+4072 AGISVMTGVGAG
-4084 GLNYDTFTDLYLNPA
+4084 GPNYDAFVDLYLNPA

-4109 EQPGKVVKTYE
+4109 DQPGKVVKTYE
-4120 VELAQWL
+4120 AELTKWL
-4127 TDRFGYKAADA
+4127 SDRFGYKAADT
-4138 KDALAYFDALDEGQR
+4138 KDALTYFGKLDDNQR

-4187 NAISVLFPDKNAS
+4187 KAISVLFPEKDEQ
-4200 GQPISYAGD
+4200 GRDISYAGD
-4209 LTMVGGSGV
+4209 LTMVGGSAI
-4218 RTLFGGDVEILVPGG
+4218 RTLFGGNIEVLVAGG
-4233 QTIVGV
+4233 QAIVGV
-4239 GGVAPPSTAG
+4239 GGLAPPSTAG

-4254 SGNIDVYSLSSVLLG
+4254 SGDIDVYAQGSVLLG

-4277 GGDLLMWSAAGDINA
+4277 GGDLFMWSATGDINA

-4309 DNLGNVTLSPP
+4309 DNYGNVTLSPP

-4372 NAANIDVKGDAVGIP
+4372 NAANIEVKGSAVGIP
-4387 AVAAVNT
+4387 VVAAVNT
-4394 GALTAASNASSSVSA
+4394 SALTAASSATSSVAA
-4409 EAGRLAERRTVR
+4409 EASRLAERARPIVR
-4421 MRDIPA
+4421 DLPA
-4427 IITSRFLGFGEN
+4427 IITSRFLGFGEG

>member
-21 LLIGGA
+21 LLLGGA
-27 AEAQNGRISAGRS
+27 AEAQNGRISAGRG

-50 RAAQTQATR
+50 RAAQAQAAK
-59 QGDATAATRRALES
+59 QGAATTATRRALES

-91 RAAAFAAQSNVPN
+91 RAAAFATQSAVPN

-116 VALDPSL
+116 VVLDPSL

-130 TQATGTDGRT
+130 TQTVGADGRT

-181 NDVNA
+181 NDVTAN
-186 DPTRILGS
+186 PTRILGS
-194 IKGAGSVF
+194 IKAAGSVF
-202 ILNRNGILFGG
+202 ILNRNGVLFGG

-222 VASTADLSDIQFM
+222 VASTADISDIQFM
-235 ERGIHSATAA
+235 ERGIHSATAP

-258 FTDAGGAVTVE
+258 FTAAGGAVTVE

-274 RTIAPAT
+274 RTTAPAT

-289 MLLGGTVENRGTII
+289 MLMGSTVENRGTII
-303 TDRGQTILAA
+303 TDHGQTILAA

-324 TLANQSSTVRG
+324 TQTNQSSTVRG
-335 SEVAVLLDAGNAS
+335 SEVAILLDAGSTS

-393 DLTDAKSSVTLTD
+393 DLTDAKSSVTLTK
-406 DSLTLILPDLDSKTT
+406 DSLTLILPDLDSKAT

-434 ATVASRPSLLNNQGI
+434 GIAPSRPSLLNNQGI

-454 MQPDRK
+454 VQPDRK
-460 DQSRVEITSGGDVTF
+460 DMSRVEITSGGDVLF

-480 TLAQGGQIAVVALKR
+480 TIAQGGQIAVVALKR
-495 TTVEDGAEL
+495 STLEDGALL
-504 DVSGVRDVMMDMA
+504 DVSGLRDVTMDMA
-517 SNNLKINIRPFDMR
+517 SNNLKINVRPFDLR

-558 SGTGGHVG
+558 SGTGGYVG

-581 LGNTAHKIGEWA
+581 LGNTAHSIGEWA
-593 SVAGTINVR
+593 SVGGTINVR
-602 GSEVVVHHGATLDI
+602 ANEAVVHHGAVLDV
-616 SGGSLRYEGG
+616 SGGSLRYDGG
-626 YVQSTRMMGSDG
+626 YMQSTRMMGSDG

-687 EDGYTVGRDAGVL
+687 EDGYTVGRDAGVI

-715 DVVIGERQVNA
+715 DVVIGERQVNG
-726 RPQTAPTLTDGGVTN
+726 RPQTAPSLTADGGIIN

-747 DGYALP
+747 DGYTLP
-753 QNTTPQSGGFYVGD
+753 QNATPLAGGLYVGD

-772 YTPTPP
+772 YLPTPP
-778 TTNIYANTVV
+778 NTNIYANTVV
-788 VGETTTLASGVKTG
+788 VGETTTVTDGVKAG
-802 EALAPDLANKVMLS
+802 VALTPDLTNKVLLS
-816 AEALS
+816 GDSLS
-821 ASGLGEV
+821 ASGLGELRV
-828 RITGGT
+828 TGGT
-834 IAVEKDLTLAAGGQL
+834 IKVEQDLTLAAGGQL
-849 AFQATKVEV
+849 AFQATTIEV
-858 KADITARSGSISM
+858 NADITARSGSISM
-871 AAVQPCSAG
+871 AAVQPCTAG

-891 GVRLDTRGLWVNL
+891 RVRLDTRGLWVNL
-904 AKGGDRADMAHLDGG
+904 AKGGDLADMAHLDGG
-919 TVVLDSR
+919 AVMLESR
-926 QGDLRLGKG
+926 QGDLTLGKG
-935 SLIDASAGGAIREN
+935 SLIDASAGGAIRED
-949 GEFVGANGGDVG
+949 GQFVGANGGDVG

-968 RPNANEMVLGGDIQ
+968 RLNANEMVLDGDIQ
-982 SYGSGNGKGGRLTL
+982 SYGSGDGKGGRLIL

-1037 SVLPIDYNST
+1037 SVLPVDYSST

-1067 MTLSEDWEIPVGFI
+1067 LTLSEDWEIPVGFI

-1093 EILPAGTVVTFGSG
+1093 EILPAGTLITFGYG

-1124 DIAPITTILPK
+1124 DIAPITTVLPK
-1135 GSVLTEALT
+1135 GSILTEALT
-1144 LSAGRTLAAGTVL
+1144 LSAGRTLGAGTVL

-1165 PLHLGADFFQK
+1165 PLHLEAEFFQK

-1207 SAGVASGAAPQ
+1207 SAEMVSGAAPQ

-1249 ANAVGDRDRINP
+1249 ANAVGDRNRVNP

-1283 LRVDDGQAVKI
+1283 IRVDDGQAVKI

-1352 RAHVAMDA
+1352 RAHTAVDA
-1360 RGLRYAD
+1360 RGLRYAS

-1407 LPTARNTLS
+1407 LPMARNTLS

-1458 PILADKGMPDRDL
+1458 PLLADKGVPDRDL
-1471 PDFMR
+1471 PEFMR

-1509 TIVDAELSNDGVANF
+1509 TIVEAELSNDGVNNF

-1538 GFDNLSLS
+1538 GFDSLSLS

-1560 LGRDLILAGTL
+1560 LGRDLILIGSV
-1571 ANLDLNADARLS
+1571 ANLDLDADAKLS
-1583 AAYVKFAGAGGM
+1583 AAYVKLAGAGVM
-1595 LGNDLVHRQLGTAA
+1595 YGNQ
-1609 LVKRPEIG
+1609 LVKGQIGASALPKKPEIG
-1617 SGTLTITGGLVDMA
+1617 KGVLTITGGLVDMA

-1636 INGSIGLSGGLQK
+1636 INGSIGLSGGLERE
-1649 DYEYAAPK
+1649 YEYAAPEQ
-1657 DINIVSR
+1657 INIVSR
-1664 GDIRLLGGAVN
+1664 GDIRLLGGDVN

-1684 AQIYPVTNAAA
+1684 AQIYPVTNAVAGV
-1695 SIYAGKFT
+1695 YAGKFS
-1703 YRIPGET
+1703 YRIPGNT
-1710 VLYQTLMEG
+1710 VIYNTLMDG

-1732 AAPLSIYGSLIVGAD
+1732 TAPLSIYGSLIVGAD

-1760 SIQLGVGGDQYKPG
+1760 SIQLGVGGDRFVPG
-1774 PEHMEPGQTYWTD
+1774 PEALQPGQQYWD
-1787 VSLTTSEVNLLSGS
+1787 GVSKTTSEVNLLSGG
-1801 LTSVSARDLVVP
+1801 LTSASARDLVVP

-1822 WLLNGVSQTTT
+1822 WLLNGASQTTT
-1833 LSSQGLT
+1833 LATQGVT

-1859 VPAGGAFINGR
+1859 LPAGGAFITGR

-1921 VGQQIVVP
+1921 VGQQVVIP

-1964 GAGGLSTLADGSV
+1964 GAGGLNVLADGSV
-1977 HLGVTTGIAN
+1977 HLGVTTAIAN
-1987 TATHGALPVEAILT
+1987 TATRGALPVDAILT

-2010 QYNETSYGDFLAAAP
+2010 QYNETSYADFLAAAP
-2025 AKAQFDNPLP
+2025 AKALFDNPLP

-2049 PPRADS
+2049 PPVANS

-2118 GAKVMTLGGTA
+2118 GAKVMTLGGVA
-2129 QRVLSSQSDEI
+2129 QRSLGISDEI
-2140 TVRAGGGA
+2140 IVRAGGGA
-2148 VNATPFNT
+2148 VSGTALST

-2171 PQVLLIGKNTSNLLV
+2171 PQVLLIAQENSNILV
-2186 EDGAKIT
+2186 ESGARIT
-2193 TLGRGDPAFAST
+2193 TLGKGDPAFAST
-2205 MGYTLRADNINL
+2205 MGFTLRADNINL

-2225 EYTSVSGT
+2225 EYSSTAASSG
-2233 ASSGAITVEDGAS
+2233 SGAITVQDGAS
-2246 IYTDGTLSFVSSG
+2246 IFTDGTLSFVSPG
-2259 GVRLG
+2259 AVRLG

-2276 STGSVNLGST
+2276 STGSVNLGTT
-2286 QALAEAASQ
+2286 QALADAAAQ
-2295 GVLPAGIALNQAVL
+2295 GVLPAGIALNQTVL

-2315 DSALGAPKLERLML
+2315 DPVSGAPKLERLML

-2390 GSQFDPKPVTALPGA
+2390 GSQFDPKPITALPGA

-2458 IEANHRGQLA
+2458 IEANHSGQLA

-2524 AALGAEIRLTAGAI
+2524 ADLGAEIRLTAGAI

-2551 VMTATR
+2551 VMTATQ

-2569 LAGRETKFFEETR
+2569 MAGRETKFFEETR

-2626 VALGGLVEGHAR
+2626 VALNGLVEGHAR
-2638 GGPGKAVDPSLRN
+2638 SGPGKAVDPSLRN

-2684 KTGDLTIGNEV
+2684 KTGDLTIGDEV

-2737 TTVLDASGDTLIV
+2737 TAVLDASGDTLIV
-2750 DGYGAAIE
+2750 DAYGAAIE

-2862 LRGRMAGLAT
+2862 LRGRMTGLAT

-2887 AAGGDLRVSGDL
+2887 TAGGDLRVSGDL

-2961 GRQDVNGEWYADHQL
+2961 GTQNLNGEWFADHQL
-2976 ASPVKLAAGTRFRLG
+2976 ASPVALGVGARFPQG
-2991 VSLTFDAPVE
+2991 VSLTFDAPVQ
-3001 GFTVQRNNLI
+3001 GFTVERNNPI
-3011 GADVELAQTYTLTQD
+3011 GAPTTLAEDFTLTQD
-3026 WVATSTIHLPDGS
+3026 WVATSTIRLPGGG
-3039 VITKGS
+3039 VIAQGS
-3045 IMLSGTV
+3045 IMVAGTV
-3052 LPADAK
+3052 LPVDTQLGAADVFP
-3058 LDAGAVLPMQVAL
+3058 GAVSL
-3071 KSTTWPKGEPLP
+3071 KAVTWPKGVPLP
-3083 AALTLSTSVQLQAGD
+3083 AALVLSSVTQLQAGD
-3098 VLPRESNVQ
+3098 ILPRES
-3107 IAGPFGVVREPTV
+3107 
-3120 LTSQYTL
+3120 TL
-3127 VGDPT
+3127 VFDG
-3132 LATASTIP
+3132 
-3140 GGVNSTAVL
+3140 
-3149 SFAVTVR
+3149 
-3156 QGTALRRGSGVIP
+3156 
-3169 FGFESNST
+3169 
-3177 MSSPAGG
+3177 
-3184 WVTTAPIWA
+3184 
-3193 TKADFIAGAAPTWQP
+3193 
-3208 GQRVTGSLAA
+3208 VTG
-3218 GAWYGAGTTLPRQ
+3218 
-3231 SAGTAGNLS
+3231 
-3240 IRATIVPAGT
+3240 
-3250 PFNLFNTA
+3250 
-3258 NVFLN
+3258 
-3263 ENAVA
+3263 
-3268 PAGALIP
+3268 P
-3275 VGVNLQPL
+3275 VD
-3283 GGIKE
+3283 
-3288 NTRPV
+3288 TRPV
-3293 QADGTQGRIWAVAP
+3293 GTDGTQGRIWAVAA
-3307 MLERGSQ
+3307 MLPQGSQ
-3314 SWSMRF
+3314 SWSMRL
-3320 VAGAD
+3320 VAGAGLD
-3325 LGSADGRALRAA
+3325 SADGRTLRAA
-3337 SELTEARQTG
+3337 SELAEAGQSG

-3355 FFNPQVTQT
+3355 FFNPQAATGPG
-3364 SDFDDTWV
+3364 FDQTWV
-3372 AALKRMQNFSVIRTG
+3372 DALKQMQNFSVIRTG

-3408 TAGTPSAEI
+3408 TAGTPSAQI

-3434 LAGSDGLANPWIGAN
+3434 LAGSTGLANPWIGAN
-3449 FDGYADAIQ
+3449 FDGYAAAIQ

-3486 SGGYH
+3486 NGSSQ
-3491 RVGSGAVGNWLW
+3491 RVGSGSVGNWLW

-3512 GRTPQ
+3512 GRTPE

-3536 NAPSIT
+3536 NSSSTFT
-3542 TSANFNGPMLEGFMG
+3542 TGNFNGPMLEGFMG

-3568 RAGGDAGVV
+3568 RAGGDAGIV

-3584 SGFPDSNRAALAST
+3584 TDFPDSNRASVAST

-3648 GADLGGSIVNLRGDI
+3648 GADLSGSIVNLRGDI

-3691 PSFQTSYG
+3691 PAFQTSYG

-3721 GVGDPGSTAPSAA
+3721 GVGDPGSTAHSAA

-3772 AGGDVTPLT
+3772 AGGDITPLT

-3832 HGQVEF
+3832 QGQVEF

-3849 ITSDNVGSSA
+3849 VTSDNVGSSA

-3944 NLSFGFFTYVDQS
+3944 NLSFGFFTYVGQS
-3957 TFYVNSGAV
+3957 TFYVNSGSV

-3977 GTGPAIGCGPFG
+3977 GTGPAIGCGPVG
-3989 AIDCRSPLW
+3989 AIDCRSALS
-3998 IPGAYGA
+3998 IPGVYGA

-4010 HNNVAD
+4010 HNNVSD

-4084 GLNYDTFTDLYLNPA
+4084 GANYDTFTDLYLNPA

-4127 TDRFGYKAADA
+4127 TERFGYKAADA

-4158 LVYFDEL
+4158 QIYFDEL

-4187 NAISVLFPDKNAS
+4187 NAIATLFPEKNAV
-4200 GQPISYAGD
+4200 GQTISYAGD
-4209 LTMVGGSGV
+4209 LTMTGGSGV
-4218 RTLFGGDVEILVPGG
+4218 RTLFGGDIEILVAGG

-4254 SGNIDVYSLSSVLLG
+4254 SGDIDVYSLGSVLLG

-4277 GGDLLMWSAAGDINA
+4277 GGDLLMWSANGDINA

-4304 PRRIY
+4304 PRRVY

-4372 NAANIDVKGDAVGIP
+4372 NAANIDVTGDAVGIP

-4409 EAGRLAERRTVR
+4409 EASRLADRRQVR
-4421 MRDIPA
+4421 MRDVPA

>member
-50 RAAQTQATR
+50 RAAQTQAAR

-91 RAAAFAAQSNVPN
+91 RAAAFAAQSSVPN

-186 DPTRILGS
+186 DPTRILGA

-235 ERGIHSATAA
+235 ERGIHSATAP
-245 PPQSWMPLITLPA
+245 PPQSWMPIITLPA

-274 RTIAPAT
+274 RTTAPAT

-289 MLLGGTVENRGTII
+289 MLLGSTVENRGTII

-324 TLANQSSTVRG
+324 TLVNQSSTVRG
-335 SEVAVLLDAGNAS
+335 SEVAILLDAGSTS

-382 VNTRGTIHLLT
+382 VNTRGTIHLLS
-393 DLTDAKSSVTLTD
+393 DLTDAKSSVTLTK
-406 DSLTLILPDLDSKTT
+406 DSLTLILPDLDSKAT

-434 ATVASRPSLLNNQGI
+434 GIAPSRPSLFNNQGI

-454 MQPDRK
+454 VQPDRK
-460 DQSRVEITSGGDVTF
+460 DMSRVEITTGGDVVF
-475 EGGSQ
+475 AGGSQ
-480 TLAQGGQIAVVALKR
+480 TIAQGGQIAVVALKR
-495 TTVEDGAEL
+495 STIEDGALL
-504 DVSGVRDVMMDMA
+504 DVSGLRDVTMDMA
-517 SNNLKINIRPFDMR
+517 SNNLKINIRPFDLR

-552 DLVLLP
+552 DLILLP
-558 SGTGGHVG
+558 SGTGGYVG

-581 LGNTAHKIGEWA
+581 LGNTAHTIGEWA
-593 SVAGTINVR
+593 SVAGTINIRAGEAVIHR
-602 GSEVVVHHGATLDI
+602 GATLDI
-616 SGGSLRYEGG
+616 SGGSLRYDGG
-626 YVQSTRMMGSDG
+626 YMQSTRMMGSDG

-645 APAGVKMLSIGD
+645 APAGVKMVSIGD

-715 DVVIGERQVNA
+715 DVVIGERQVDA
-726 RPQTAPTLTDGGVTN
+726 RPQTAPSLSADGGIIN
-741 AFANRL
+741 AFTGRL
-747 DGYALP
+747 DGYGLP
-753 QNTTPQSGGFYVGD
+753 QNATPLAGGLYVGD

-772 YTPTPP
+772 YLPTPP
-778 TTNIYANTVV
+778 NTNIHANTVV
-788 VGETTTLASGVKTG
+788 VGETTTVTDGVRAG
-802 EALAPDLANKVMLS
+802 VALAPDLANKVLLS
-816 AEALS
+816 ADSLS
-821 ASGLGEV
+821 AAGLGEL
-828 RITGGT
+828 RITGGE
-834 IAVEKDLTLAAGGQL
+834 IRVEQDITLANGGQL
-849 AFQATKVEV
+849 AFQATKIEIN
-858 KADITARSGSISM
+858 ADVTARSGTISM
-871 AAVQPCSAG
+871 AAVQPCTAG

-886 LSVGD
+886 LSLAD

-904 AKGGDRADMAHLDGG
+904 AKDGDRADMAHLDGG
-919 TVVLDSR
+919 SVVLESR
-926 QGDLRLGKG
+926 QGDLKLGKG
-935 SLIDASAGGAIREN
+935 SLIDASAGGAIRED
-949 GEFVGANGGDVG
+949 GQFVGANGGDIG
-961 LGVGFLN
+961 LGVGNLN
-968 RPNANEMVLGGDIQ
+968 RENANEMVLDGDLQ
-982 SYGSGNGKGGRLTL
+982 SYGSGTGKGGRLTL
-996 SAAGRPITIGSAL
+996 AAGGRPITIGQAL

-1024 DLQITEDLILPAG
+1024 DLQITEDLILPVG
-1037 SVLPIDYNST
+1037 SVLPVDYSST
-1047 INRVEPGQPF
+1047 INRVEAGQPF
-1057 PADVPVDIGE
+1057 PADVAVDFGE
-1067 MTLSEDWEIPVGFI
+1067 MTLSEDFEIPVGFVV
-1081 IYDLDYMEHYEG
+1081 YDADYLDHYEG
-1093 EILPAGTVVTFGSG
+1093 EILPAGTLISFGFG
-1107 TFMKGDVAPI
+1107 TFLKGQVAPI
-1117 SIFPNGF
+1117 AMFPNGF
-1124 DIAPITTILPK
+1124 DIAPITTVLPK
-1135 GSVLTEALT
+1135 GSILTEALT
-1144 LSAGRTLAAGTVL
+1144 FSAGKTFEAGVVL
-1157 PVDAKLAK
+1157 PVDAKVAK
-1165 PLHLGADFFQK
+1165 PLHLDTGFFQK

-1187 DLLVSGVVDVKAPVR
+1187 DLLVSGLIDVKAPVR

-1230 EDAVNGR
+1230 EDSVNGR

-1249 ANAVGDRDRINP
+1249 ANALGDLNRANP
-1261 YGGGLIPDPI
+1261 YGGGLIRDAL
-1271 NSGSVVIDKAAV
+1271 NSGSVVINKDAV
-1283 LRVDDGQAVKI
+1283 IRVDDGQAVKL

-1316 AGPKENTN
+1316 GGPMENVK
-1324 RDYPDQVIYY
+1324 RDNPEQIIHY
-1334 DSSRAV
+1334 DASRAV
-1340 WLGENSVIDVSG
+1340 WLGERSVIDVSG
-1352 RAHVAMDA
+1352 RAHTATDA
-1360 RGLRYAD
+1360 QGLRYAD
-1367 VSKGGSIAV
+1367 VSKGGAITI

-1390 ILDASGA
+1390 LLDASGA
-1397 AADIDYLSST
+1397 TADIDYLSST
-1407 LPTARNTLS
+1407 MPATRKTQS

-1427 SQYGIFLDGAM
+1427 SQYGIFLDGQM

-1458 PILADKGMPDRDL
+1458 PLLADKGVAARDL

-1476 QLRSIYV
+1476 QLRALYV
-1483 DEAHKTDLRADIRFG
+1483 DETHKTDLRADIRFG

-1509 TIVDAELSNDGVANF
+1509 TMTEAEFTNAGVANF
-1524 VGQARLGVDQVKAG
+1524 VGQARLGADQVKAG
-1538 GFDNLSLS
+1538 GFDSL
-1546 TSDVILLNGDVDLK
+1546 TLATDDVILLNGEIDLT
-1560 LGRDLILAGTL
+1560 LRRDLTLTGAL
-1571 ANLDLNADARLS
+1571 ANLDLDADARLS
-1583 AAYVKFAGAGGM
+1583 AAYVKFAGGGKM
-1595 LGNDLVHRQLGTAA
+1595 YGNDLVHRQWGTPA
-1609 LVKRPEIG
+1609 LARRPEIG
-1617 SGTLTITGGLVDMA
+1617 NGVLTITGGLVDMA

-1636 INGSIGLSGGLQK
+1636 INGSIGLSGGLQRE
-1649 DYEYAAPK
+1649 YEYAAPEQ
-1657 DINIVSR
+1657 INIVSR
-1664 GDIRLLGGAVN
+1664 GDIRLLGGDVN
-1675 ALSNISLTA
+1675 ALSNIALTA
-1684 AQIYPVTNAAA
+1684 AQIYPVTNARTG
-1695 SIYAGKFT
+1695 IYAGRFS
-1703 YRIPGET
+1703 YRLPGNT
-1710 VLYQTLMEG
+1710 VIYNTLMEG

-1732 AAPLSIYGSLIVGAD
+1732 NAPLSLYGSLTVGAD

-1774 PEHMEPGQTYWTD
+1774 PEAALPGQTYWD
-1787 VSLTTSEVNLLSGS
+1787 QVSLTTSEVNLLSGS
-1801 LTSVSARDLVVP
+1801 LTSASARDLIMP

-1833 LSSQGLT
+1833 LANQGVT
-1840 VVGSLR
+1840 VLGSLR
-1846 ADEGSVLDLSGGG
+1846 ADQGSVLDLSGGG
-1859 VPAGGAFINGR
+1859 VPAGGAFVTGR

-1887 FQGLSQADNKVYA
+1887 FQGLSHADNKVYA
-1900 IVPGYGGSTTPTA
+1900 IVPGYAGSVAPTA
-1913 LAGHAQPG
+1913 LSGHAQPG
-1921 VGQQIVVP
+1921 VGQQVVIP

-1943 PAEYALM
+1943 PAEFALM
-1950 DGAFRVELGGAMRP
+1950 DGAFRVELGSSMRP
-1964 GAGGLSTLADGSV
+1964 GAGGLNTLADGSV
-1977 HLGVTTGIAN
+1977 HLGVTTTIAN
-1987 TATHGALPVEAILT
+1987 TATRSALPVDAILT
-2001 SSKTVRTYS
+2001 SSKAVRTYS
-2010 QYNETSYGDFLAAAP
+2010 QYNETSYGDFLIAAP
-2025 AKAQFDNPLP
+2025 AKAQFDNPPP
-2035 LMPQDGKAFILALA
+2035 LLPQDGKAFMLALA
-2049 PPRADS
+2049 PPVANS
-2055 DRPVFSFK
+2055 DRPVFSFN

-2074 IGGSLAVI
+2074 VGGSLAVI
-2082 GGAYYGMDNLTLEIL
+2082 GGAYYGMDSLTLEIL

-2118 GAKVMTLGGTA
+2118 GAKVMTLGGVA
-2129 QRVLSSQSDEI
+2129 QRASGVQSDQI
-2140 TVRAGGGA
+2140 VVRAGGGPS
-2148 VNATPFNT
+2148 NGSNFSL

-2171 PQVLLIGKNTSNLLV
+2171 PQILLIGKNTSNLLI
-2186 EDGAKIT
+2186 EDGARIT
-2193 TLGRGDPAFAST
+2193 TLGQGDPAFAST
-2205 MGYTLRADNINL
+2205 MGFTLRADNINMV
-2217 LSVSNGLL
+2217 SVSNGLL
-2225 EYTSVSGT
+2225 EYSSAAGGGATGT
-2233 ASSGAITVEDGAS
+2233 ITVEDGAA
-2246 IYTDGTLSFVSSG
+2246 IYTDGTLSFVSPG
-2259 GVRLG
+2259 AVRLG

-2276 STGSVNLGST
+2276 STGSVNLGTT
-2286 QALAEAASQ
+2286 QALAEASAQ
-2295 GVLPAGIALNQAVL
+2295 GVLPAGIALNQTVL

-2315 DSALGAPKLERLML
+2315 DPASGAPKLERLML

-2335 NFYGAISLDT
+2335 NFYGSISLDT
-2345 RDAATG
+2345 RDATTG

-2366 HGAAGDVARIT
+2366 RGDANDVARIT
-2377 TGTLVWNGLLGNA
+2377 TGTLVWNGLLANRG
-2390 GSQFDPKPVTALPGA
+2390 GQFDPTPITALPGA
-2405 PIAGGPGNGLGTLD
+2405 PIAGGPGSGLGTLD
-2419 LVADRIVLGY
+2419 LIADRIVLGY

-2450 VNLTASNR
+2450 VNLTASDR
-2458 IEANHRGQLA
+2458 IEANHSGQLA
-2468 VYQSQATYGQ
+2468 VYQSQATFGQ
-2478 AGQGGVLNLTTPL
+2478 AGQGGVLNLITPL

-2504 GDTINVVRPAGTAAS
+2504 GDAINVVRPAGTAAA
-2519 TGKVE
+2519 TGKLE
-2524 AALGAEIRLTAGAI
+2524 AALGAEVRLTAGQI
-2538 LADTTIA
+2538 TADTTIA

-2551 VMTATR
+2551 VMTATQ
-2557 GDIVLKD
+2557 GDVVLRD
-2564 AARLD
+2564 GARLD
-2569 LAGRETKFFEETR
+2569 LGGRATDFFEETR
-2582 YSWGGDAELESTH
+2582 YGWGGDVELESAH

-2605 IDISADY
+2605 IDISADH

-2621 ALEGA
+2621 ALNGA
-2626 VALGGLVEGHAR
+2626 VALNGALDGHAR
-2638 GGPGKAVDPSLRN
+2638 GGAGQPVDRSLRG

-2660 LGDFAALNT
+2660 LDDFAGLNR
-2669 RLTQGGVTESRGFVI
+2669 RLTGSGVTESRSFVI
-2684 KTGDLTIGNEV
+2684 KTGDLAIGNEV
-2695 VARHVSISADGGDL
+2695 QARHVSISADGGDL
-2709 TVNGTIDASGYRPG
+2709 TVTGTIDASGFRPG

-2737 TTVLDASGDTLIV
+2737 TAVLDASGDTLVV
-2750 DGYGAAIE
+2750 DGYGAPIE
-2758 ASNRANVEL
+2758 ASNRATVEL
-2767 TSVSGALILASGATL
+2767 TSARGVLTLASGATL

-2793 RVELNAHRLGA
+2793 RVELNARRLGA
-2804 NDVALDARGPITI
+2804 NDVAIDGRGPLTI

-2847 LDSTAFIDAALGNAD
+2847 LDSTAFIDAALGNTD
-2862 LRGRMAGLAT
+2862 LRGRMAGLTT

-2887 AAGGDLRVSGDL
+2887 SASGDLRVSGDL

-2956 WVIYP
+2956 WVLYP
-2961 GRQDVNGEWYADHQL
+2961 GQQNVNGEWFADHQL
-2976 ASPVKLAAGTRFRLG
+2976 ASPIKLG
-2991 VSLTFDAPVE
+2991 VGAKFGLGARLTFDAPVQA
-3001 GFTVQRNNLI
+3001 FTVERNTVI
-3011 GADVELAQTYTLTQD
+3011 GAATTLAQAYTLTQD
-3026 WVATSTIHLPDGS
+3026 WVAPSTIQLPGGG
-3039 VITKGS
+3039 VIAKGS
-3045 IMLSGTV
+3045 IMPSGTV
-3052 LPADAK
+3052 LPIDTQ
-3058 LDAGAVLPMQVAL
+3058 LGAAAIFPTAVTL
-3071 KSTTWPKGEPLP
+3071 KAVTWPKGVPLP
-3083 AALTLSTSVQLQAGD
+3083 AAVTLSAATQLQAGD
-3098 VLPRESNVQ
+3098 ILPRES
-3107 IAGPFGVVREPTV
+3107 F
-3120 LTSQYTL
+3120 L
-3127 VGDPT
+3127 VFDG
-3132 LATASTIP
+3132 
-3140 GGVNSTAVL
+3140 
-3149 SFAVTVR
+3149 
-3156 QGTALRRGSGVIP
+3156 
-3169 FGFESNST
+3169 
-3177 MSSPAGG
+3177 
-3184 WVTTAPIWA
+3184 
-3193 TKADFIAGAAPTWQP
+3193 
-3208 GQRVTGSLAA
+3208 VTG
-3218 GAWYGAGTTLPRQ
+3218 P
-3231 SAGTAGNLS
+3231 
-3240 IRATIVPAGT
+3240 ID
-3250 PFNLFNTA
+3250 
-3258 NVFLN
+3258 
-3263 ENAVA
+3263 
-3268 PAGALIP
+3268 
-3275 VGVNLQPL
+3275 
-3283 GGIKE
+3283 
-3288 NTRPV
+3288 TRPT
-3293 QADGTQGRIWAVAP
+3293 QADGSQGRIWAVAA
-3307 MLERGSQ
+3307 MLPQGSQ
-3314 SWSMRF
+3314 SWSMRL

-3325 LGSADGRALRAA
+3325 LESADGRTLRAA
-3337 SELTEARQTG
+3337 SELAQTGQDG

-3355 FFNPQVTQT
+3355 FFNPQAVSGPGFSQTQV
-3364 SDFDDTWV
+3364 D
-3372 AALKRMQNFSVIRTG
+3372 ALKQMQNFSVIRTG

-3434 LAGSDGLANPWIGAN
+3434 LAGSTGLSNPWIGEN
-3449 FDGYADAIQ
+3449 FDGYAAAIQ

-3463 YPESGGDVLLSVQ
+3463 YPENGGDVLLSVQ

-3486 SGGYH
+3486 ASAYQ
-3491 RVGSGAVGNWLW
+3491 RVGSGSVGNWLW
-3503 RQGGYGLSD
+3503 RQGGYGFSD

-3517 MGEDVPTAWWINF
+3517 MGEDVPTAWWVNF

-3536 NAPSIT
+3536 NAS
-3542 TSANFNGPMLEGFMG
+3542 SLFEFANFNGPMLEGFMG

-3577 SDWSRDS
+3577 GDWSRD
-3584 SGFPDSNRAALAST
+3584 GANNVDSNRAAVAST

-3612 VTRTSGVVTDGTLVQ
+3612 VTRSSGVVTGGTLVQ

-3648 GADLGGSIVNLRGDI
+3648 GADLSGSIVNLRGDI
-3663 SLMASGVGHA
+3663 SLQAGGVGHA
-3673 VYTTTRDVL
+3673 LYSTTRDIT

-3721 GVGDPGSTAPSAA
+3721 GVGDPGSTALSAA
-3734 GTSLGYL
+3734 GASLGYL
-3741 DASGQFVRPDGLMMR
+3741 DGSGQFVRPDGLMMQ

-3764 DTSVSLFS
+3764 DTRVSLFS
-3772 AGGDVTPLT
+3772 AGANVTPLT

-3817 DYVCNLSPLELAPSP
+3817 DYSCSLNPLELAPSP
-3832 HGQVEF
+3832 QGQVEF
-3838 LASGSI
+3838 LAGGAI
-3844 LGGGY
+3844 LGGGFS
-3849 ITSDNVGSSA
+3849 TSDNAGPYA

-3871 ALDLLPNPFRPTW
+3871 ALDLAPNPFRPTW
-3884 LTQFERTPQGD
+3884 LTQFAMTPLGGV
-3895 INTPLPYAGNNGSG
+3895 NTPLPYAGNNGSG
-3909 QIGSMLSF
+3909 QVGSMLSF

-3925 LIEGRKAPSL
+3925 LIAGRKAPSL

-3944 NLSFGFFTYVDQS
+3944 NLSFGFFTYVGQ
-3957 TFYVNSGAV
+3957 TTYYVNSGSV

-3977 GTGPAIGCGPFG
+3977 GTGPAIGCGSVG
-3989 AIDCRSPLW
+3989 AIDCRSVLS
-3998 IPGAYGA
+3998 IPGVYGA

-4016 ISLVSAGRDIL
+4016 ISLISAGRDIL

-4040 VEAGRNIYQSDR
+4040 VEAGRNIYQSDQ

-4084 GLNYDTFTDLYLNPA
+4084 GANYDTFTDLYLNPA

-4109 EQPGKVVKTYE
+4109 EQPGKVAKTYE
-4120 VELAQWL
+4120 VELVQWL

-4138 KDALAYFDALDEGQR
+4138 KDALGYFDALDEGQR

-4158 LVYFDEL
+4158 QVYFDEL

-4171 YNNPD
+4171 YNDAD

-4187 NAISVLFPDKNAS
+4187 NAIAALFPEKNAA
-4200 GQPISYAGD
+4200 GQAISYAGD
-4209 LTMVGGSGV
+4209 LTMTGGSGV
-4218 RTLFGGDVEILVPGG
+4218 RTLFGGNVEILVAGG

-4254 SGNIDVYSLSSVLLG
+4254 SGDIDVYSLSSVLLG

-4304 PRRIY
+4304 PRRVY

-4335 EIPAGDIDL
+4335 EIAAGDIDL

-4362 DVNLAALQVL
+4362 DVNLAALQVV
-4372 NAANIDVKGDAVGIP
+4372 NAANIDVTGDAVGIP

-4394 GALTAASNASSSVSA
+4394 GALTAASNASSSVLA
-4409 EAGRLAERRTVR
+4409 EASRMADRRPIR